1 MRDWGSFSIGGCSS
15 QGPGT
20 RIKTFIKV
28 SQMQWTVFEG
38 NEGECREKE
47 KEGFTMGWG
56 GPARADEH
64 GGGVSAHQS
73 PAASV
78 IYMEQSPP

>member
-1 MRDWGSFSIGGCSS
+1 
-15 QGPGT
+15 
-20 RIKTFIKV
+20 
-28 SQMQWTVFEG
+28 MQWTVFEG
-38 NEGECREKE
+38 NEGKCREKE
-47 KEGFTMGWG
+47 KEGFTTGWG